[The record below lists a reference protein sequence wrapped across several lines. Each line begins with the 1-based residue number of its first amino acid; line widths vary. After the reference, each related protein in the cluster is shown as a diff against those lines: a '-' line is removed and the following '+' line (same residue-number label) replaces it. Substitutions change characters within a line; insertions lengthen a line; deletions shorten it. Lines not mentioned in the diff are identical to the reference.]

1 MYQKST
7 IHLLRSV
14 IMAGFI
20 TCFCIIICIL
30 TQWVHRT
37 CLSQSSADIKHAA
50 LETELSN
57 N

>member
-1 MYQKST
+1 
-7 IHLLRSV
+7 
-14 IMAGFI
+14 MAGFI